1 MADRVKPPLA
11 ERAEM
16 GGRRSGKTY
25 RDMIDNLLPGLLGPM
40 SAPGD
45 RVEFGVDPAHGA
57 DSQMVARIHRQ
68 GYIPR
73 IHHIDGIDL
82 HRDADH
88 LRDALQYG
96 IGTRQ
101 VSVEPAIEKHS
112 DAEMVMEMIRRGYA
126 VMKLPADG
134 GPPESMR

>member
-45 RVEFGVDPAHGA
+45 RFETSIDPTTQQLAVQLHRRGVP
-57 DSQMVARIHRQ
+57 IKT
-68 GYIPR
+68 
-73 IHHIDGIDL
+73 HHISPGDL
-82 HRDADH
+82 HRDMDH

-96 IGTRQ
+96 IDTRQ
-101 VSVEPAIEKHS
+101 VYVEPAIEKHS